1 MAKKELRLAI
11 VIYGGAS
18 LAVYMHGVTKE
29 LLKLVRAS
37 KVLHEMGIELA
48 TDKSFAEGP
57 DTRES
62 DTEEVYFE
70 LLKQINKKDGFRV
83 VIDVI
88 AGASA
93 GAINGVM
100 LGKAVVD
107 DALLDS
113 QTSLWLN
120 KMDVEYLGRENVS
133 RWRKWYLYPFLRI
146 LSFWLPRDIGQNT
159 ETREK
164 LTRLV
169 RSSWFRPPF
178 QGSRLCR
185 HLLDA
190 LEEMVATRRPGSTL
204 LPQGQR
210 LDVYSSVTD
219 LVGYPRTI
227 RLHEELVAR
236 ELEHGTFCRLTHEET
251 DGGRAVSDFAD
262 ANNPGLVWAARASS
276 SIAGAFAP
284 FHHAEMIEVLRV
296 RNQDWLHERRFLSGN
311 LFCSDGTPAHRRFDP
326 SERYFVD
333 GGIINNKP
341 FAIALQA
348 LSQRAADR
356 QVERYIVYIEPDPSI
371 EESVHTE
378 YDLGYLST
386 IRASYSTIPRNQPI
400 LDDLNEIMAQD
411 TRVRANRR
419 VVDANRDY
427 IRGLVD
433 ELRGEYD
440 HRPFDVAVLTGLR
453 LGMVNRAAEEMGPAY
468 RAYVQR
474 RVWRLTDA
482 LVKEWAL
489 LAEHPNQEETRI
501 AMTQSVQ
508 QWWHVDDQAD
518 EWSQHNLQDGFL
530 DRFDVT
536 FRIRR
541 LQFLIRRLNQHKDI
555 SSMDADSAGALE
567 KFKPIAYGFLDRVHQ
582 LRHAK
587 VIEDDLIVRLAEAAG
602 RIPLAKDDGVS
613 LFSDLSDSLG
623 LRAFDHEFD
632 EAFLDFHAQLEHE
645 PIKRTLIADYVG
657 FPVYDVLLMTP
668 GSEEGGPDPLTPIRV
683 ERVSPDDCATLN
695 DAFSGL
701 KCREFMGFLGFFNRG
716 YREHDY
722 LWGRLNGADRLV
734 DILLRAAGD
743 VVDDP
748 QQMRRRLFKLILA
761 RERSRLHRCDAKL
774 REISDLVAKLDANG

>member
-37 KVLHEMGIELA
+37 KVLGEMGIEPA
-48 TDKSFAEGP
+48 GDTTFTEGP
-57 DTRES
+57 DVRES

-70 LLKQINKKDGFRV
+70 LLKQINRKGEFRV

-100 LGKAVVD
+100 LGKAVVND
-107 DALLDS
+107 TLLDA
-113 QTSLWLN
+113 QTSVWLN
-120 KMDVEYLGRENVS
+120 KADVEYLERENVS
-133 RWRKWYLYPFLRI
+133 RWQKWYLYPFLRI

-159 ETREK
+159 ETRGK
-164 LTRLV
+164 LARLA

-178 QGSRLCR
+178 QGSRLCH

-190 LEEMVATRRPGSTL
+190 LEEMIATRRPGSSL
-204 LPQGQR
+204 LPPGQR
-210 LDVYSSVTD
+210 LDVYSSITD
-219 LVGYPRTI
+219 LIGYPRTI

-251 DGGRAVSDFAD
+251 DVGRAVSDFTD
-262 ANNPGLVWAARASS
+262 GNNPGLVWAARASS
-276 SIAGAFAP
+276 AIAGAYAP
-284 FHHAEMIEVLRV
+284 FHHGEMKEVLRA
-296 RNQDWLHERRFLSGN
+296 RNKDWPCERRFLKEN
-311 LFCSDGTPAHRRFDP
+311 LFCSDGTPAHKRFDP
-326 SERYFVD
+326 AKRYFVD
-333 GGIINNKP
+333 GGIVNNKP
-341 FAIALQA
+341 FAIAMNA

-356 QVERYIVYIEPDPSI
+356 QVERYILYIEPDPCI
-371 EESVHTE
+371 EGSVHSE
-378 YDLGYLST
+378 YDLGYLSA

-400 LDDLNEIMAQD
+400 LDDLNEIVAQD
-411 TRVRANRR
+411 SRVRANRR
-419 VVDANRDY
+419 VVDANRVY

-433 ELRGEYD
+433 QLRAEYDGEPFDFQVLAGLRG
-440 HRPFDVAVLTGLR
+440 R
-453 LGMVNRAAEEMGPAY
+453 MVDRAAEEMGPAY

-489 LAEHPNQEETRI
+489 LAEHPNQEETHI

-508 QWWHVDDQAD
+508 QWWHVEDLAD

-555 SSMDADSAGALE
+555 SSIDAHSAGALA
-567 KFKPIAYGFLDRVHQ
+567 KFKRIAYRFLDRVYQ

-587 VIEDDLIVRLAEAAG
+587 VIDDDLIVRLAEAAG
-602 RIPLAKDDGVS
+602 RIPLEKDDGVL

-623 LRAFDHEFD
+623 LCAFDSEFD
-632 EAFLDFHAQLEHE
+632 EAFHEFYTQLEYQ
-645 PIKRTLIADYVG
+645 PLKGTLIADYVG
-657 FPVYDVLLMTP
+657 FPVYDVLMMTP

-683 ERVSPDDCATLN
+683 ERVSPDDCDTL
-695 DAFSGL
+695 DEAFSGL

-748 QQMRRRLFKLILA
+748 EQMRRKLFKLILA
-761 RERSRLHRCDAKL
+761 RERSRLHRCDEKL
-774 REISDLVAKLDANG
+774 QEIGDLVAKLDAEG

>member
-37 KVLHEMGIELA
+37 KVLHEMGAEDA
-48 TDKSFAEGP
+48 EGKNFAESP
-57 DTRES
+57 DVREA
-62 DTEEVYFE
+62 DTEGVYFE
-70 LLKQINKKDGFRV
+70 LLKQINKKDEFRV

-100 LGKAVVD
+100 LAKAVVD

-113 QTSLWLN
+113 HTSLWLN
-120 KMDVEYLGRENVS
+120 KADVEYLDRENVS
-133 RWRKWYLYPFLRI
+133 RWQKWYLYPFLRI
-146 LSFWLPRDIGQNT
+146 LSFWLPPDIGQNT
-159 ETREK
+159 ETRGK
-164 LTRLV
+164 LARLA
-169 RSSWFRPPF
+169 RASWFRPPF
-178 QGSRLCR
+178 QGSRLCH

-190 LEEMVATRRPGSTL
+190 LEEMTATRRPGSTL

-219 LVGYPRTI
+219 LIGYPRTI
-227 RLHEELVAR
+227 RLHEELVAT
-236 ELEHGTFCRLTHEET
+236 ELEHGTYCQLTHEET
-251 DGGRAVSDFAD
+251 DVGRAVSDFTD

-276 SIAGAFAP
+276 SIAGAFVP
-284 FHHAEMIEVLRV
+284 FHHAEITDVLRA
-296 RNQDWLHERRFLSGN
+296 RNQDWPRERRFLSGN
-311 LFCSDGTPAHRRFDP
+311 LFCADGTPAQKRFDP
-326 SERYFVD
+326 SDRYFVD
-333 GGIINNKP
+333 GGIVNNKP
-341 FAIALQA
+341 FAMALKA

-356 QVERYIVYIEPDPSI
+356 QVERYIVYIEPDPGV
-371 EESVHTE
+371 EEDVHRE
-378 YDLGYLST
+378 HDLGYLST
-386 IRASYSTIPRNQPI
+386 MRACYSTIPRNEPI
-400 LDDLNEIMAQD
+400 LDDLNEIVAQD
-411 TRVRANRR
+411 VRVRGNRR
-419 VVDANRDY
+419 VVDANREY
-427 IRGLVD
+427 IHGLVD
-433 ELRGEYD
+433 ELLCE
-440 HRPFDVAVLTGLR
+440 HETLDVGVLTGLR
-453 LGMVNRAAEEMGPAY
+453 RDLVGRAAEEMGPAY

-489 LAEHPNQEETRI
+489 LAEHPNQEETHI

-508 QWWHVDDQAD
+508 QWWHVDDRAD
-518 EWSQHNLQDGFL
+518 EWSQHDLQDGFL

-555 SSMDADSAGALE
+555 SSIHAHSAGALE
-567 KFKPIAYGFLDRVHQ
+567 TFKRIAYRFLDRVYQ
-582 LRHAK
+582 LRHAR
-587 VIEDDLIVRLAEAAG
+587 VIEDDLIVRLADAAG
-602 RIPLAKDDGVS
+602 RIPLTKDDGVR

-623 LRAFDHEFD
+623 LYDFDIEFD
-632 EAFLDFHAQLEHE
+632 EAFHAFHSQLEYE
-645 PIKRTLIADYVG
+645 PVKRSLIADYVG
-657 FPVYDVLLMTP
+657 FPIYDVLLMTP

-683 ERVSPDDCATLN
+683 ERVSPDDCHTLD
-695 DAFSGL
+695 DAFNGL

-734 DILLRAAGD
+734 DILLRVAGD
-743 VVDDP
+743 VIDDP
-748 QQMRRRLFKLILA
+748 GQMRRSLFKLILA
-761 RERSRLHRCDAKL
+761 RERSRLHRCDGELKK
-774 REISDLVAKLDANG
+774 IGDLVKELDANG